1 MSNPFPGVNPYIEAE
16 GHWEDFHGRFINALS
31 EALLARLPG
40 GYDATINERQF
51 LDTGPLEI
59 RIPDVSIERL
69 TPPPARPPAAV
80 ESEGNGGVA
89 VVEAP
94 PTAATIQPVLTRVPG
109 IQEVRELWVE
119 IRRLVDRSLVTAIE
133 LLSPTN
139 KRGRGRR
146 LYERKRDRMMSR
158 GAHLVEI
165 DLLVKGKRPKFVPP
179 PPPRD
184 CYAFVVRA
192 DRLPEALAYGW
203 DLRDRIP
210 ALPIPL
216 RAPDPDVWIDL
227 GAVYADTFRRG
238 GYPRRLRYAG
248 PIESLPQEVAVWA
261 QRVAR
266 PDPGG
271 GTGA

>member
-16 GHWEDFHGRFINALS
+16 GHWEDFHGTAIPVLR
-31 EALLARLPG
+31 EALLAKLPRE
-40 GYDATINERQF
+40 YDATVNERQY

-59 RIPDVSIERL
+59 RIPDVSVERL
-69 TPPPARPPAAV
+69 NAPPARPTASAEV
-80 ESEGNGGVA
+80 GGVA
-89 VVEAP
+89 IVEAP
-94 PTAATIQPVLTRVPG
+94 ATTATIQPVLTHVPG

-119 IRRLVDRSLVTAIE
+119 IRRLADRSLVTAIE

-139 KRGRGRR
+139 KRGRGHR

-165 DLLVKGKRPKFVPP
+165 DLLVKGKRPNFVPP
-179 PPPRD
+179 PPPRH
-184 CYAFVVRA
+184 CYAFVMRA
-192 DRLPEALAYGW
+192 DRLPEPMAYGW
-203 DLRDRIP
+203 DLPDPIP
-210 ALPIPL
+210 PLPIPL

-248 PIESLPQEVAVWA
+248 PVPEVSPETAAWA
-261 QRVAR
+261 QRIA
-266 PDPGG
+266 GSG
-271 GTGA
+271 AQGATGT